1 MVQSIMDGIT
11 AAIKTKYD
19 DSCFSISCQNIADEQ
34 KAVSRHRRVNIFLVK
49 YFPPSTE
56 GEAECF
62 EVMESLYDLLSIIS
76 VGTSKLRGTE
86 LGGKI
91 VDGVLQFQVT
101 YAFFLLAPLAENDM
115 EQLEIESIGKE

>member
-19 DSCFSISCQNIADEQ
+19 DSCFSISCQNTADVQ

-49 YFPPSTE
+49 YFPTSTE

-101 YAFFLLAPLAENDM
+101 YSFFLLAPLAENDM